1 MEKNKKLEVK
11 ALLAEFVETKCKSQN
26 EAAKLLKGVSS
37 ATVSNILNGKFESI
51 SDEMFD
57 NVYRQLVVGGNGWN
71 YTDTNVS
78 KELSGIFR
86 EAQENSMSFWVIGNS
101 GCGKSSTTAMYKNE
115 HREVFSVV
123 CSELMSTLEFLNE
136 MARSVGATFSGC
148 SKKEVL
154 DNIADRLCCMENPLI
169 ILDEADKLK
178 DASLYSLITIDN
190 RIGNRA
196 GMVMLSTEYG
206 KKRLEKGTRLE
217 KRGYREIWS
226 RIGGR
231 CYNLEK
237 NGAMD
242 VQAICIA
249 NGINDPRTVKAISND
264 VAMCQYD
271 LRRCERVIH
280 KMKIKLGLR

>member
-1 MEKNKKLEVK
+1 MEMKRKMEVK
-11 ALLAEFVETKCKSQN
+11 ALLADFVETKCKSQN

-57 NVYRQLVVGGNGWN
+57 NIYRQLVVGGNGWN

-86 EAQENSMSFWVIGNS
+86 EAQENSMSFWVIGNA
-101 GCGKSSTTAMYKNE
+101 GCGKSSTAAMYKKE

-148 SKKEVL
+148 TKKEVL
-154 DNIADRLCCMENPLI
+154 DNIADRLCCMESPLI

-226 RIGGR
+226 RIGGK

-237 NGAMD
+237 NGSMD
-242 VQAICIA
+242 IQAICIA
-249 NGINDPRTVKAISND
+249 NGISDPRTVKAINND
-264 VAMCQYD
+264 VALAQYD

-280 KMKIKLGLR
+280 KMKIKLGLK

>member
-37 ATVSNILNGKFESI
+37 ATISNILNGKFESI

-86 EAQENSMSFWVIGNS
+86 EAQENSMSFWVIGNA

-123 CSELMSTLEFLNE
+123 CSELMSTLEFLKE

-148 SKKEVL
+148 SKKEIL

-178 DASLYSLITIDN
+178 DASLYSIITIDN

-217 KRGYREIWS
+217 KRGYQEIWS

-237 NGAMD
+237 NGEMD

-249 NGINDPRTVKAISND
+249 NGINNPREIKTISKD

-280 KMKIKLGLR
+280 KTKIKLGLK

>member
-71 YTDTNVS
+71 FVDTNVS
-78 KELSGIFR
+78 KELSGMLR
-86 EAQENSMSFWVIGNS
+86 EAQENSMSFWIVGS
-101 GCGKSSTTAMYKNE
+101 AGCGKSSTTAMYKNE

-123 CSELMSTLEFLNE
+123 CSELMSTLEFLTE
-136 MARSVGATFSGC
+136 IARSVGATCSGC
-148 SKKEVL
+148 TKKEIL
-154 DNIADRLCCMENPLI
+154 DNIAVRLCCMENPLI

-196 GMVMLSTEYG
+196 GIVMLSTEYG
-206 KKRLEKGTRLE
+206 KKRLEKGIKLE

-226 RIGGR
+226 RIG
-231 CYNLEK
+231 CKFYNLKE
-237 NGAMD
+237 NDSMD
-242 VQAICIA
+242 VNAICIA
-249 NGINDPRTVKAISND
+249 NGISDSRTVKDINEEVHLAK
-264 VAMCQYD
+264 YD
-271 LRRCERVIH
+271 LRRCERSIH
-280 KMKIKLGLR
+280 KMKIKLGLK